1 MREDSRKQLQIW
13 TLPLHLSVF
22 PYQIWLV
29 ITIMSQVSW
38 IQAKVEEKQQKT
50 TLMWHLCLLLSAA
63 EWVSACILQNTV
75 NFFKSSSPKTVT
87 FKLWHVLT
95 FNIEKNKNK
104 KINIRG
110 EKYQSTLN
118 NCCCNNVPLERGKKT
133 KKTLL
138 DSHSWVTLIS
148 PSCFPSLPTWK
159 WHQPRAKENRSEEH
173 IRDSFLSARN

>member
-1 MREDSRKQLQIW
+1 
-13 TLPLHLSVF
+13 
-22 PYQIWLV
+22 
-29 ITIMSQVSW
+29 
-38 IQAKVEEKQQKT
+38 
-50 TLMWHLCLLLSAA
+50 MWHLCLLLSAA

-118 NCCCNNVPLERGKKT
+118 NCCCNNVPLERGKKN
-133 KKTLL
+133 KKNFFGL
-138 DSHSWVTLIS
+138 
-148 PSCFPSLPTWK
+148 
-159 WHQPRAKENRSEEH
+159 
-173 IRDSFLSARN
+173 SFLSHIDLTLMLPLSPHLEVTPAQS